1 MSRSRTI
8 IIGCALAAAALVPLG
23 AQGEEPTGLP
33 EGLWRVVPLEADGVG
48 GTVRFE
54 GGRYERTAGGAP
66 ERGDAR
72 RMADP
77 RFVLLTPADADGL
90 AQKFGGSGAKGP
102 PTWARYQRSP
112 GGDGWQGFRVVDG
125 KPRRERLERWS
136 DRLDGNAIDLLI
148 DGEAFRSMRPAIDA
162 AQQLIEV
169 QTFQWGDDATGR
181 GIAQQLMAKA
191 RAGVK
196 VRCLIDASSKTVN
209 DLIKRKDVSA
219 GLDEEMRAAGV
230 EVIFQH
236 GYGQSFLGSMK
247 NVGRGLWDGVKRLF
261 GGRPPA
267 REKRGVFNHDHR
279 KTLIVDG
286 RVGFAGGMNI
296 AKEYEHDWHDV
307 QAKVTGPAAHELHRL
322 FVDRWRA
329 AGGQATELPAPRWEA
344 PPGDVR
350 VEVLATVPG
359 KDRCILDRYMK
370 EIESAK
376 RTTLIEVAY
385 FLDDRIIDALGR
397 SARRGV
403 RTVVI
408 IPSDEVNDVYLVK
421 EAFAWV
427 KNDVVRSGV
436 ELYMFKE
443 RLNHSKVAA
452 WDGQR
457 CTVGSS
463 NLDRLALDEI
473 SECNLWVPDARF
485 TRQLEQRVF
494 AVDLPKSERQKV
506 EPMAFKRK
514 LVSGPL
520 HFFRRF
526 L

>member
-8 IIGCALAAAALVPLG
+8 IIGCALAAAALAPLG
-23 AQGEEPTGLP
+23 VQGEEPSGLP
-33 EGLWRVVPLEADGVG
+33 EGRWRLVLEDGAAG
-48 GTVRFE
+48 SIRFD
-54 GGRYERTAGGAP
+54 GARYERAIGGAP
-66 ERGDAR
+66 ERGLLR
-72 RMADP
+72 RAADG
-77 RFVLLTPADADGL
+77 RSVLLTPLDDDGL
-90 AQKFGGSGAKGP
+90 AQKFGAPGAEGP
-102 PTWARYQRSP
+102 RTWARYQPTST
-112 GGDGWQGFRVVDG
+112 GGWQGVRVEG
-125 KPRRERLERWS
+125 GRPRRERLEPWRA
-136 DRLDGNAIDLLI
+136 REDGNAIELLI

-162 AQQLIEV
+162 AQHLIEV

-181 GIAQQLMAKA
+181 GIAEQLMAKA

-219 GLDEEMRAAGV
+219 GLDDELRAAGV

-236 GYGQSFLGSMK
+236 GYGQTFVESMK

-267 REKRGVFNHDHR
+267 CEKRGIFNHDHR
-279 KTLIVDG
+279 KLLLVDG
-286 RVGFAGGMNI
+286 RVGYAGGMNI

-307 QAKVTGPAAHELHRL
+307 QAKVVGPAAHELHRL

-329 AGGQATELPAPRWEA
+329 AGGKATELPAPRWEA

-350 VEVLATVPG
+350 VEVLATIPG
-359 KDRCILDRYMK
+359 KDRCILDRYLK
-370 EIESAK
+370 EIEAAK

-436 ELYMFKE
+436 ELYMYKE

-485 TRQLEQRVF
+485 TRTLEQRVF
-494 AVDLPKSERQKV
+494 AVDLPKSERVQV